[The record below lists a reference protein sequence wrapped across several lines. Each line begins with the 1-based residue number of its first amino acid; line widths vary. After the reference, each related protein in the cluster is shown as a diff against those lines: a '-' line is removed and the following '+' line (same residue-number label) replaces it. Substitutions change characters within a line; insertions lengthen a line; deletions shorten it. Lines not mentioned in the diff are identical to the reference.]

1 MVGQDGKVIFLKYAS
16 FIRRVPLE
24 HVIPADEYNNE
35 EEETNQE
42 DEENS
47 RRLDDDKFDNVE
59 IVVKKEKEIE
69 ELTKSLDD
77 KAKIIEKSQHGCVRW
92 ALREHLTPP
101 CCDFACGGLQDRH
114 KIILSFT

>member
-59 IVVKKEKEIE
+59 IVVQKEKEIE
-69 ELTKSLDD
+69 ELRKSLDD
-77 KAKIIEKSQHGCVRW
+77 QVKLIENLEQKISQN
-92 ALREHLTPP
+92 
-101 CCDFACGGLQDRH
+101 
-114 KIILSFT
+114 